1 MVSRRLGN
9 RTLWKRETRKPKSP
23 DHDNRVTAPDH
34 NNGVTA
40 PHCDSVVTAPD
51 HDNGVTVPH
60 YDSGVTGYLSRQNRV
75 TENSLKESTTE
86 RRENEVHLFLGPSKG
101 KMFH

>member
-40 PHCDSVVTAPD
+40 PHCDS
-51 HDNGVTVPH
+51 
-60 YDSGVTGYLSRQNRV
+60 GVTGYLSRQNRV